1 MTHMRILLAAALYPP
16 EGGGPATYAKALT
29 DSLSQEGV
37 EVSLVTFSEVRK
49 FPVGIRHLVYFFLLL
64 RRSRGCTV
72 VYAMDPV
79 SVGVPALC
87 ASFVLRK
94 PLVVKVVGDYAWEQ
108 GRQRFGATH
117 TLDEFVRTKQTSWI
131 VRVLQWVEYRV
142 ATYATRVVVPSEY
155 LKKIVGRWG
164 IPAQKIS
171 VIYNAGPELG
181 SMGNKNVL
189 RGILKYHDKFIV
201 SVGRLVPWKN
211 MEGIIRA
218 VEGLA
223 KSGIT
228 PKLLII
234 GSGPQEGALTA
245 LVSEKGME
253 EQVTFTGQL
262 PNDITL
268 AYIKAADVFV
278 LNSGYEGF
286 SHLLLEALALGT
298 PTVATKVGGNPELIT
313 HGVSGL
319 LVPYADDVA
328 LTGAL
333 QKMLT
338 DEKFRKNVSAA
349 GKRAAGKFTRERML
363 KETAGL
369 LRSVGT

>member
-1 MTHMRILLAAALYPP
+1 MGYMRILLAASLYPP
-16 EGGGPATYAKALT
+16 EGGGPATYAHTLV
-29 DSLSQEGV
+29 EGLGAHDI

-49 FPVGIRHLVYFFLLL
+49 FPVGIRHFIYFWKLL
-64 RRSRGCTV
+64 RRSKGCDV

-79 SVGVPALC
+79 SVGVPARIV
-87 ASFVLRK
+87 AFVLRK
-94 PLVVKVVGDYAWEQ
+94 KFVLKVVGDYAWEQ
-108 GRQRFGATH
+108 GRQRFGVDQL
-117 TLDEFVRTKQTSWI
+117 LDTFVRTKQESVF
-131 VRVLQWVEYRV
+131 VRILQWVEHTV
-142 ATYATRVVVPSEY
+142 AQSAHKVVVPSAY
-155 LKKIVGRWG
+155 LKKIVGHWG
-164 IPAQKIS
+164 VPAKKIS
-171 VIYNAGPELG
+171 VIYNAGPELK

-211 MEGIIRA
+211 MEGVIRA
-218 VEGLA
+218 VKGLA

-234 GSGPQEGALTA
+234 GGGPDAERLQDMVNEEGMA
-245 LVSEKGME
+245 
-253 EQVTFTGQL
+253 EQVLFTGQL

-298 PTVATKVGGNPELIT
+298 PTIATNVGGNPELIT
-313 HGVSGL
+313 HNTSGL
-319 LVPYADDVA
+319 LVPYKDDAA

-333 QKMLT
+333 QRMLT
-338 DEKFRKNVSAA
+338 DEKFRKSATAA

-363 KETAGL
+363 KETATL
-369 LRSVGT
+369 LKNV